1 MSREVSTNDAPPV
14 NIYNSLD
21 GPGRRLSASNVRNCH
36 PDYDP
41 VIPRR
46 DSEKS
51 TRKSSTLFDDPDYSP
66 LKKVNSKKEKR
77 FEIIDPRYTGDYERS
92 PEYTCPTVKINATE
106 IDPKYRG
113 DYERDPNYI
122 PQPPPRRASFTSS
135 NQNRVVD
142 RAPAPRRRQSEGVD
156 ALSKY
161 RGDYERNP
169 TYVPHPLREDKSLL
183 GRKYSGNYER
193 DPIYMANVLK
203 KSRDERED
211 STECTEPY
219 RDSLPKNCSI
229 PTGYVNV
236 EQKQPSDSDHTASN
250 SDSFPRESGVPSPH
264 RYVNV
269 EQGSE
274 DTNVVLSKT
283 NPYSDSFLKQKGVV
297 PPKINVIVEQE
308 SESSANELL
317 EQGTFMDI

>member
-1 MSREVSTNDAPPV
+1 MSKEVSTNGAPPM

-21 GPGRRLSASNVRNCH
+21 GPGRRFSASNVRNCH
-36 PDYDP
+36 PDYNP

-51 TRKSSTLFDDPDYSP
+51 TKKSSTLFDDPDYSP
-66 LKKVNSKKEKR
+66 VKKVNSKKEKR

-92 PEYTCPTVKINATE
+92 PEYTCPTVKIKTNE

-142 RAPAPRRRQSEGVD
+142 REPEPVPRRQSVGVD

-169 TYVPHPLREDKSLL
+169 TYVPSPLREDRSLL

-203 KSRDERED
+203 KSRDEREG
-211 STECTEPY
+211 STDY
-219 RDSLPKNCSI
+219 SDSLPKNCNAQ
-229 PTGYVNV
+229 TGYVNV
-236 EQKQPSDSDHTASN
+236 EQRQPSDSDHTTSN
-250 SDSFPRESGVPSPH
+250 SYSDSFPRESVPSLH
-264 RYVNV
+264 SYVNV
-269 EQGSE
+269 KQGSE
-274 DTNVVLSKT
+274 DTHVVLSKT
-283 NPYSDSFLKQKGVV
+283 NPYSDSFLKHKGAVS
-297 PPKINVIVEQE
+297 PIRDVIVEQE